1 MASVTQREAGS
12 TYDLEDRGAG
22 WLVFA
27 SAMLGLVGILAVI
40 DGVVALSKSKF
51 YVADATYVFSDLRT
65 WGWITLI
72 IGAFAIVA
80 AMGVLSG
87 SQFGRWFGMIAAS
100 VIAIDQFVFAQA
112 YPLWSLLVFGS
123 AVLVIYALAVYGGRR
138 VST

>member
-1 MASVTQREAGS
+1 LASVTQREAGS